1 MFNWE
6 AVVKS
11 IFGIPVLAVSL
22 CACTDK
28 QVYDSVQNSNKLECD
43 KLQTVQRE
51 ECLKRLAPEYDKYK
65 AERENLLKK
74 KD

>member
-1 MFNWE
+1 
-6 AVVKS
+6 VKS
-11 IFGIPVLAVSL
+11 TLGILVLAIGL
-22 CACTDK
+22 CSCTNE

-51 ECLKRLAPEYDKYK
+51 ECLKRLAPEYSKYE
-65 AERENLLKK
+65 AEREKLLKK

>member
-1 MFNWE
+1 M
-6 AVVKS
+6 KL
-11 IFGIPVLAVSL
+11 ILGILVLAVGL
-22 CACTDK
+22 CSCTNK

-51 ECLKRLAPEYDKYK
+51 ECLKRLAPEYDKYE
-65 AERENLLKK
+65 AEREKLLKK